1 MNNEFLTYNTTREY
15 ATLNA
20 YGYPNFIV
28 VDNGKIYDCS
38 NYFYFSDDKPELIE
52 LLMNSVEYS
61 REYLD
66 APVGGFKTYTK
77 GKDSIHRDAIYN
89 NYFLSPWGPL
99 NKQKDLDYYR
109 LCNSPMFHDIHP
121 RYFGTNYGTVWSTSY
136 GGYLSPY
143 QNRSN
148 RDGNAYQVYR
158 LECDPK
164 LNPSGFY
171 RRTITAHR
179 ISAYFVLNPN
189 PKNYN
194 VVCHK
199 DNNPSNNYYKNLY
212 WGTQKQNI
220 EQAASDNRTNRTV
233 NKTVILDII
242 EESNR
247 AIQEGKSRQDV
258 YEKYANLFGITSRTI
273 YNLIDLY
280 GLKNNLIAY
289 NYKTQQKSKTELPY
303 NVCTLAN
310 DYDKNGDYVLLDSY
324 GRRDIIITVD
334 HRAFYISKKTIDM
347 YFPKD
352 DKSVWPSIFELQEQ
366 PYLKEVVTKHPEKLQ
381 FNDTSCQYVPSK
393 IAKWSVLYDSYFGE
407 SPWYLRCVRGFDISY
422 VQMSSHSEFSDV
434 LDAYFLCSTGRIFTL
449 SAGKYLNEY
458 SKKNSDIKE
467 CFLGCKTNKKG
478 MTRSIGVL
486 LELFGFND

>member
-1 MNNEFLTYNTTREY
+1 MLNSCPFTTYH
-15 ATLNA
+15 
-20 YGYPNFIV
+20 
-28 VDNGKIYDCS
+28 DNG
-38 NYFYFSDDKPELIE
+38 NYASLDYYKQPELIITKE
-52 LLMNSVEYS
+52 GKTYDCTKYLNQYGKYDSVEIMLPNIKLVKPLKI
-61 REYLD
+61 RI
-66 APVGGFKTYTK
+66 
-77 GKDSIHRDAIYN
+77 GKDLTTSNTVNFTVAYA
-89 NYFLSPWGPL
+89 NYFEAPWY
-99 NKQKDLDYYR
+99 KQEPEDLDWYR
-109 LCNSPMFHDIHP
+109 LNSSSRFPEVLDV
-121 RYFGTNYGTVWSTSY
+121 YYGTNYGTVWSTSS
-136 GGYLSPY
+136 GKYLTPWY
-143 QNRSN
+143 NRKN
-148 RDGNAYQVYR
+148 RDGNGYAQYR
-158 LECDPK
+158 LLRKHISIGGDERI
-164 LNPSGFY
+164 GIFG
-171 RRTITAHR
+171 HW
-179 ISAYFVLNPN
+179 ISAYFVFNPN
-189 PKNYN
+189 PKSYN

-220 EQAASDNRTNRTV
+220 EQAASDNRTNRTI

-273 YNLIDLY
+273 YNLIDSY

-381 FNDTSCQYVPSK
+381 FNGTSCQYVPSK
-393 IAKWSVLYDSYFGE
+393 IARWSVLYDSYFGE

-467 CFLGCKTNKKG
+467 CSLGCKTNKKG